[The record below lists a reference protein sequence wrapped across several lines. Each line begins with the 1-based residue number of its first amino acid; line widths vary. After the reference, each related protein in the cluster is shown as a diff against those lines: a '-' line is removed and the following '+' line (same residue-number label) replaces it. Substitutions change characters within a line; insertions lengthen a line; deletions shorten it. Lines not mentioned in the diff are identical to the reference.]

1 MAARG
6 TEAKAQVIKKI
17 IETFGPNVA
26 KEIDKKI
33 YITTKENGETI
44 QVCLSLTC
52 PKTLVGLEDAP
63 VAAPAKSA
71 FSGGFDFESMPA
83 IDEALKPFTPAEITP
98 DERQNVL
105 DLMKKLGL

>member
-17 IETFGPNVA
+17 IETFGPDIA

-52 PKTLVGLEDAP
+52 PKTLVGIDEAVVSTPKPTFTD
-63 VAAPAKSA
+63 
-71 FSGGFDFESMPA
+71 GFDFEAMPA
-83 IDEALKPFTPAEITP
+83 TAENVKPFTPAEITP
-98 DERQNVL
+98 DERQTVL